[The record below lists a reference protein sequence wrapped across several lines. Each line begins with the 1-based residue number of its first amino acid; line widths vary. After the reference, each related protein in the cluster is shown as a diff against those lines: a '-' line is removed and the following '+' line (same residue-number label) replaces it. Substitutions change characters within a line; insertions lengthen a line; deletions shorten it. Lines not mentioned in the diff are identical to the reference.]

1 VHLFFKKWRSLAD
14 EVFQRRVLVKLGCPA
29 CVPPLRT
36 FSQMTELG
44 ASVIASIIYYDMIY
58 LLPEEM
64 SIRACQDSAAMSH

>member
-1 VHLFFKKWRSLAD
+1 
-14 EVFQRRVLVKLGCPA
+14 
-29 CVPPLRT
+29 
-36 FSQMTELG
+36 MTELG